1 MTHIGHNRFG
11 MKKIATSDIAITA
24 IIVSLLLCSLMVTN
38 GQQSVYSLLQRGS
51 PDGER
56 DVEQHG
62 NRLGGILG
70 GPYPSAAA
78 PGPSPGIGQGEIREN
93 VGPFGP
99 VSPVGPNPRPGIG
112 QGEIRENVGPAG
124 PLLPN
129 ATKHITIPLP
139 PKYFDNNI
147 VIGNKIMKSESSET
161 VENIRDPVITTSQP
175 PAQEVVVAPPSA
187 PVYESPPA
195 ANSQANESLSTIDA
209 DTSEGTNT
217 QPEYSLPVANPGP
230 SLTVRPSQL
239 VELDGSKS
247 YDPNGDPLYFLWLQL
262 TGGPTVSLLN
272 STTPNP
278 SFVAPAVT
286 NTTTLTFELLVGD
299 GQAGSMPSYTY
310 VTVEP

>member
-1 MTHIGHNRFG
+1 
-11 MKKIATSDIAITA
+11 
-24 IIVSLLLCSLMVTN
+24 
-38 GQQSVYSLLQRGS
+38 
-51 PDGER
+51 
-56 DVEQHG
+56 
-62 NRLGGILG
+62 LGGILG

-78 PGPSPGIGQGEIREN
+78 PGPSPGIGQGKIREN
-93 VGPFGP
+93 IGP
-99 VSPVGPNPRPGIG
+99 S
-112 QGEIRENVGPAG
+112 G

-129 ATKHITIPLP
+129 ATKHITAPLLP
-139 PKYFDNNI
+139 NDNNI
-147 VIGNKIMKSESSET
+147 VVGNKIMKSESSEA
-161 VENIRDPVITTSQP
+161 VENIRHPVITTSQP
-175 PAQEVVVAPPSA
+175 PAQEVVVAPPPA

-195 ANSQANESLSTIDA
+195 ANSQANESSSTIDE

-262 TGGPTVSLLN
+262 IGGPTVSLLN

-310 VTVEP
+310 VTVES

>member
-11 MKKIATSDIAITA
+11 MKKIATSHIVITV

-38 GQQSVYSLLQRGS
+38 GQESVYSLIQRGS
-51 PDGER
+51 PEGVR
-56 DVEQHG
+56 DVEQPG
-62 NRLGGILG
+62 NRLGGILA

-78 PGPSPGIGQGEIREN
+78 PAPRPGIGPGEIREN

-99 VSPVGPNPRPGIG
+99 VGPVGPDPSPGIG
-112 QGEIRENVGPAG
+112 QEEIRENVGPAG

-129 ATKHITIPLP
+129 ATKHVIVPLP

-161 VENIRDPVITTSQP
+161 VENIRYPVITTSQS
-175 PAQEVVVAPPSA
+175 PAQEVVIAPPP

-195 ANSQANESLSTIDA
+195 AISQANGSSSTINA
-209 DTSEGTNT
+209 NTMEGTNT
-217 QPEYSLPVANPGP
+217 QSEYSLPVANPGS

-286 NTTTLTFELLVGD
+286 NTSTLTFELLVGD

>member
-1 MTHIGHNRFG
+1 
-11 MKKIATSDIAITA
+11 MKKIAISHIVITV

-38 GQQSVYSLLQRGS
+38 GQESVYSLIQRGS
-51 PDGER
+51 PEGVR
-56 DVEQHG
+56 DVEQPG
-62 NRLGGILG
+62 NRLGGILA

-78 PGPSPGIGQGEIREN
+78 PAPS
-93 VGPFGP
+93 
-99 VSPVGPNPRPGIG
+99 PGIG

-129 ATKHITIPLP
+129 ATKHVIVPLP

-147 VIGNKIMKSESSET
+147 VKGNKIMKSESSET
-161 VENIRDPVITTSQP
+161 VENIRYPVITTSQS
-175 PAQEVVVAPPSA
+175 PAQEVVIAPPP

-195 ANSQANESLSTIDA
+195 AISQANGSSSTINA
-209 DTSEGTNT
+209 NTMEGTNT
-217 QPEYSLPVANPGP
+217 QSEYSLPVANPGS

-286 NTTTLTFELLVGD
+286 NTSTLTFELLVGD

>member
-1 MTHIGHNRFG
+1 MTHIVHNRFD
-11 MKKIATSDIAITA
+11 MKKIASSDVVITA
-24 IIVSLLLCSLMVTN
+24 MIVSLLLCSLMVTN
-38 GQQSVYSLLQRGS
+38 GQQLVYSPLQRGS
-51 PDGER
+51 PEGVPG
-56 DVEQHG
+56 VEQPG

-78 PGPSPGIGQGEIREN
+78 PGPSPGIGQGEVREN
-93 VGPFGP
+93 IGPFGP
-99 VSPVGPNPRPGIG
+99 VGPDPSPGIG
-112 QGEIRENVGPAG
+112 QGEVRENIGPSG

-129 ATKHITIPLP
+129 TTKHVIVPLP

-147 VIGNKIMKSESSET
+147 VIGNRIMKSESSET
-161 VENIRDPVITTSQP
+161 VENIRHPVITTSLP
-175 PAQEVVVAPPSA
+175 PAEEVVVAPPSA

-195 ANSQANESLSTIDA
+195 AISQANESSSNLNA
-209 DTSEGTNT
+209 ETSESTNP
-217 QPEYSLPVANPGP
+217 QPQYLLPVANPGP
-230 SLTVRPSQL
+230 SLTVRPSEL

-247 YDPNGDPLYFLWLQL
+247 YDPNGYPLYFLWLQL